1 MWWSVSCNN
10 VNKSYTTEESVVNG
24 RMGDDGNDQDRCS
37 SPHLGP
43 TIKLH
48 GVLHCLQWGK
58 LTLSCCVDLDN
69 VVMAGLDLLHCAA
82 LVDCRETKNG
92 GQSDV
97 KILKAYKFLYQQIL
111 LFFFF

>member
-1 MWWSVSCNN
+1 MD
-10 VNKSYTTEESVVNG
+10 G
-24 RMGDDGNDQDRCS
+24 LGDDGNDQDRSS

-97 KILKAYKFLYQQIL
+97 KILRESGTRH
-111 LFFFF
+111 